1 MAKAGRSPNPAS
13 NISRR
18 RQNART
24 DGSEDYA
31 TKRSE
36 LVAIAA
42 ALFKEKGFEA
52 TTLADVG
59 ERAGLDRATVYYYVG
74 SKQELLQTSTEGI
87 LDENL
92 SVAERL
98 RLEKDISPREK
109 LRMLITSVMKSY
121 DANYP
126 QMYVYIQEQMHQV
139 ANDASPWAKEVQRK
153 TRRIEAIVRELVE
166 QGMEQGKLRNDI
178 DVRIAVKG
186 LFGMLNWTSRWY
198 TPGSNVSAEKVAE
211 TFCKI
216 FFEGMQRSR

>member
-1 MAKAGRSPNPAS
+1 M
-13 NISRR
+13 
-18 RQNART
+18 
-24 DGSEDYA
+24 
-31 TKRSE
+31 KRSE

-166 QGMEQGKLRNDI
+166 QGMEDRKS
-178 DVRIAVKG
+178 VV
-186 LFGMLNWTSRWY
+186 
-198 TPGSNVSAEKVAE
+198 
-211 TFCKI
+211 
-216 FFEGMQRSR
+216 